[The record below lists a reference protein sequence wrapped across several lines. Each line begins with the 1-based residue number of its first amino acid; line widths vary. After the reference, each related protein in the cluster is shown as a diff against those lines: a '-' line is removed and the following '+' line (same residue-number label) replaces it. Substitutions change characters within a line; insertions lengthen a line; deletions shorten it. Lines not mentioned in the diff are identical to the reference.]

1 LLIGLLVFV
10 EISQEI
16 KTFEFYLKAFS
27 KISFHKD
34 LFSKYFQTNPISILW
49 F

>member
-1 LLIGLLVFV
+1 LIELLVFV
-10 EISQEI
+10 EISQGI
-16 KTFEFYLKAFS
+16 KNFEFYLKALS

-34 LFSKYFQTNPISILW
+34 LLSKYFQTKPSSISW